1 MLPGQIRELRI
12 SLGFTQ
18 GQFAQLLGVHSLT
31 VSKWERGLLSP
42 SPRQVA
48 LMNSFQTATVNQ
60 PDIGT
65 VVAGLLVGAGI
76 SAALFFILKA
86 AFEDD

>member
-1 MLPGQIRELRI
+1 
-12 SLGFTQ
+12 
-18 GQFAQLLGVHSLT
+18 
-31 VSKWERGLLSP
+31 
-42 SPRQVA
+42 
-48 LMNSFQTATVNQ
+48 MNSFQTATVNQ